1 MVNLRKKP
9 FYLEDEQVEWVENTV
24 KDMSQDEKIGQLFV
38 PIGYS
43 TDPNYLDSLLKHHI
57 GGLFFRSGNFEEMTS
72 TFNYAQSKSKIPLL
86 TPANLEYGGNGAAVE
101 GTAYA
106 TPMAV
111 AATKDAHNAYKLG
124 EIAAVEGKQIG
135 VNWSFAPVVDLDLNF
150 RNPIT
155 NVRTYGDDPD
165 TVIEHAKE
173 YTRAF
178 HDQGM
183 MTSVKHFP
191 GDGVDERDQHL
202 LTSVNPLPVK
212 AWWKSYGRIYQE
224 MIGFGSKAVMVGHI
238 AFPAYSQ
245 SKLPATLDKA
255 LLQELLRKDL
265 DFNGLVITD
274 ASPMVG
280 FTSAM
285 VREEAVPL
293 CIENGCDMLLFNKD
307 FEEDVRYM
315 KAGITSGLL
324 SEQRLDE
331 AVYRIL
337 ATKASL
343 NLHKEEISLKPT
355 NVTNDFSMDQKEIAD
370 QAITLVKDEQNL
382 LPIVNRKGSVLVE
395 MLGNFASNSFVEE
408 QFVKEL
414 VREGFEVV
422 VYQKEEN
429 FYELEDIRTFKEKYD
444 LVIYVANIEN
454 ASNQTTARINWHTL
468 FGLGNNLPWF
478 VKEVPTM
485 LVSFGNPYHY
495 FDVPMI
501 PTIVNAYCNYEHF
514 IQEAVAKI
522 TGKSSFKGTSP
533 IDPLCS
539 NQKLKELMTDDD

>member
-1 MVNLRKKP
+1 MINLRKKP
-9 FYLEDEQVEWVENTV
+9 FYLEDEQVEWVENTM
-24 KDMSQDEKIGQLFV
+24 KAMSRDEKIGQLFV

-43 TDPNYLDSLLKHHI
+43 TDHNYLDSLLKHHI
-57 GGLFFRSGNFEEMTS
+57 GGLFFRSGNLEEMKT
-72 TFNYAQSKSKIPLL
+72 TLDYAQSKIKIPLL
-86 TPANLEYGGNGAAVE
+86 TPANLEYGGNGAVIE

-111 AATKDAHNAYKLG
+111 AATNDPHNAYQLG

-155 NVRTYGDDPD
+155 NVRTFGDDPD

-202 LTSVNPLPVK
+202 LTSVNTLSVNS
-212 AWWKSYGRIYQE
+212 WWKSYGRIYQE
-224 MIGFGSKAVMVGHI
+224 LIDFGTKAVMVGHI
-238 AFPAYSQ
+238 AFPAYSK
-245 SKLPATLDKA
+245 SKLPATLDKEI
-255 LLQELLRKDL
+255 LQKLLRKDL
-265 DFNGLVITD
+265 DFNGLAITD

-285 VREEAVPL
+285 AREKAVPL

-307 FEEDVRYM
+307 FEEDIRYM
-315 KAGITSGLL
+315 KNGVASGLL

-337 ATKASL
+337 AAKASM
-343 NLHKEEISLKPT
+343 NLHKEISKKQL
-355 NVTNDFSMDQKEIAD
+355 NVTSDFSAAQKEIAD

-382 LPIVNRKGSVLVE
+382 LPIVNRKTKILVE
-395 MLGNFASNSFVEE
+395 ILGNAESNPVVEKHFV
-408 QFVKEL
+408 QQL
-414 VREGFEVV
+414 AAEGFEAE

-429 FYELEDIRTFKEKYD
+429 FYELEDISTFKAKYD

-485 LVSFGNPYHY
+485 LISFGNPYHY
-495 FDVPMI
+495 FDTPMI

-514 IQEAVAKI
+514 IQAAVAKI
-522 TGKSSFKGTSP
+522 TGKSSFKGISP

-539 NQKLKELMTDDD
+539 NQELKGLMTDDD